1 MENHESCNLNNT
13 FTGCPF
19 RIPFDAEMSEG
30 ISEEVGS
37 HTHALWSEYLNA
49 GVYISTIGACG
60 VYGRDEDAVD
70 ALNAYWVEHEDQI
83 AEALQNAED
92 FEVACTIVIGV
103 ISGYIAQT
111 LMHGC

>member
-1 MENHESCNLNNT
+1 MENHENCFLNT
-13 FTGCPF
+13 FTDCPF
-19 RIPFDAEMSEG
+19 RITFDAERSEG

-49 GVYISTIGACG
+49 GVYICTNGRCG
-60 VYGRDEDAVD
+60 VYGRDDEAVD
-70 ALNAYWVEHEDQI
+70 ALNAYWVEHEGQI
-83 AEALQNAED
+83 AEALQNTDD

-111 LMHGC
+111 FMRGC